1 MPPTLPQ
8 KLIQRSKAAKAVLDT
23 ERCRRSAQYFIFHSG
38 LVTKD
43 EHDATAPTK
52 PFPDTLYL
60 RSLVDCLGVVSHT
73 VQPADAHYA
82 LDAGHS
88 DLWLKALS
96 TSGLFMVEKSRQV
109 MVTWL
114 CCAWLLWIA
123 KYQAHRLLLV
133 QSKREDDAAALVFTK
148 EPFFARISFMETHL
162 PAHLRTLTFPKAGSY
177 GHLYFPNGSHIWAIP
192 EGGDIIRSQTPSV
205 VFSDEA
211 AFQPEFGAAVTAAL
225 PACKGGG
232 AFVGVSSAEPSTFQ
246 ELVEAA

>member
-1 MPPTLPQ
+1 M
-8 KLIQRSKAAKAVLDT
+8 AVKGKFKNATEALDS
-23 ERCRRSAQYFIFHSG
+23 ERCRRDAQYFVFDSG

-43 EHDATAPTK
+43 EHDQLAPTK
-52 PFPDTLYL
+52 PFPNDLYL
-60 RSLVDCLGVVSHT
+60 RSLLDCLLVTSHHMP
-73 VQPADAHYA
+73 PASARYA
-82 LDAGHS
+82 LEVGHS
-88 DLWLKALS
+88 ELWVKALS
-96 TSGLFMVEKSRQV
+96 TSGLFMCEKSRQV

-114 CCAWLLWIA
+114 CCAFLLWVA
-123 KYQAHRLLLV
+123 KYHPHKLLLV

-148 EPFFARISFMETHL
+148 EPFFARISFMESHL
-162 PAHLRTLTFPKAGSY
+162 PPHLRTLTFPKAGAY

-225 PACKGGG
+225 PAIKGGG
-232 AFVGVSSAEPSTFQ
+232 ALIAVSSAEPGTFQ